1 MSLDAVLARIDADL
15 PVALDRL
22 MELLRIQSVS
32 TDPAYKTEVDKAA
45 DWLVADLQS
54 IGIAAEK
61 RPTPGHPMVVGHVGD
76 EGSDVPHLLF
86 YGHYDVQPVDPLNL
100 WNTPPFEPQIEDTE
114 NGKVIRGR
122 GASDDKGQ
130 LMTFVE
136 ACRAWKEVNGT
147 LPCRITFF
155 FEGEEESGSPSLVP
169 FMQENAD
176 ELKADLALICDTSM
190 VSRGVPSIASQLRGM
205 LKDEFTITGPRIDL
219 HSGHYGG
226 PGLNPLREL
235 SRIVS
240 SFYDE
245 ETGKVAV
252 EGFYEGVHEVSAEQL
267 RQWQNCGFDEEE
279 YLTSVGYTVPHG
291 ERGYS
296 TLEQQWARPTLE
308 VNGLWGGYNGAGSK
322 TVIPSEAHCK
332 ITCRLVGDQDHDKLR
347 VQIRKHVEE
356 HQWYRG
362 EAEARIPMLRLDQMD
377 RDDYDRHEVLRARE
391 EAAAWLQ
398 RYPGHPLTGEV
409 EALLGDAAVRLVR
422 GDLVVSRFYLEV
434 EQAFGARLHAER
446 ALREAEL
453 LGDLDLLA
461 EADELLA
468 TADALAAAGG
478 ASELDMEDGEDTFE
492 GDPTREEPVPGEVD
506 AG

>member
-32 TDPAYKTEVDKAA
+32 TDPAYKAEVDKAA

-61 RPTPGHPMVVGHVGD
+61 RPTPGHPMVVGHVGE

-136 ACRAWKEVNGT
+136 ACRAWKEVNGA

-169 FMQENAD
+169 FMRENAD

-267 RQWQNCGFDEEE
+267 RQWQNCGFDEQE

-291 ERGYS
+291 EKGYS

-332 ITCRLVGDQDHDKLR
+332 ITCRLVGDQDPDKLR

-356 HQWYRG
+356 
-362 EAEARIPMLRLDQMD
+362 RLSTDAKVTWDNDM
-377 RDDYDRHEVLRARE
+377 EGSRAPVMNIERPE
-391 EAAAWLQ
+391 FEAARGA
-398 RYPGHPLTGEV
+398 LTDEW
-409 EALLGDAAVRLVR
+409 D
-422 GDLVVSRFYLEV
+422 
-434 EQAFGARLHAER
+434 
-446 ALREAEL
+446 REAVFTGMGGSIPIAGFFKSV
-453 LGDLDLLA
+453 LGLDAMLIGFANDDDAIHSPNEKYDVKSFHKGIRSWARVL
-461 EADELLA
+461 
-468 TADALAAAGG
+468 DALTKAG
-478 ASELDMEDGEDTFE
+478 
-492 GDPTREEPVPGEVD
+492 
-506 AG
+506 